1 MTMGCRDIRET
12 ISAWV
17 DGEASPEEAALV
29 REHLAS
35 CERCGSLERQMR
47 AVGEG
52 VRQVRGSVPD
62 RFREE
67 VFASLESE
75 GALPPRKLV
84 FPTAWR
90 WAAVPLAATA
100 ALGFFLLT
108 PGDGIRERAT
118 LPTTTARMESPGTS
132 APLNAEDR
140 EMIALLDFLEDPADL
155 DANDDTEGMELLVPG
170 DSADSPNPARGIRSG
185 A

>member
-1 MTMGCRDIRET
+1 MGCRDIRET

-75 GALPPRKLV
+75 GALPPRKREEAMRSWPFYRGLS
-84 FPTAWR
+84 
-90 WAAVPLAATA
+90 
-100 ALGFFLLT
+100 
-108 PGDGIRERAT
+108 DRERDT
-118 LPTTTARMESPGTS
+118 LRWFLFSRPGERPPS
-132 APLNAEDR
+132 E
-140 EMIALLDFLEDPADL
+140 
-155 DANDDTEGMELLVPG
+155 
-170 DSADSPNPARGIRSG
+170 
-185 A
+185 